1 MRLTA
6 IQRRQGVRPS
16 LKMIVSLILVFF
28 LVQSAWGEGLAKRK
42 RLVTIEAFKRE
53 GKGGSFLKYGAPD
66 NAKTARMSFTGKR
79 DEPGTKFIYESV
91 WTSEGDQRT
100 MEVVLR
106 PAEFPHYMLGVKG
119 RNLIMK
125 NASDVESS
133 EKNYKFEKKRVLL
146 QYDEAN
152 SLATEHYHIFMTRSR
167 PHSIIKSSK
176 SGRAFLD
183 KTTNWK
189 DCGAWFTVRTV
200 SNH

>member
-1 MRLTA
+1 
-6 IQRRQGVRPS
+6 
-16 LKMIVSLILVFF
+16 MIVSLILIFF
-28 LVQSAWGEGLAKRK
+28 LAQSAWGESLAKRK
-42 RLVTIEAFKRE
+42 VLVTIEAFKRE

-66 NAKTARMSFTGKR
+66 NAETARMSFTGKR

-133 EKNYKFEKKRVLL
+133 EKNTNLRRKEFC
-146 QYDEAN
+146 
-152 SLATEHYHIFMTRSR
+152 F
-167 PHSIIKSSK
+167 SITK
-176 SGRAFLD
+176 L
-183 KTTNWK
+183 
-189 DCGAWFTVRTV
+189 TV
-200 SNH
+200 SLQSITTSS